1 MQLEGEENS
10 HADRLTLKISLARCN
25 QASCFIVFGEGAA
38 VAGRGGRGGGG
49 AAVLA
54 NPEIQLGMTNF
65 RKFPAA
71 AVL

>member
-38 VAGRGGRGGGG
+38 VA
-49 AAVLA
+49 AVAVLLFW
-54 NPEIQLGMTNF
+54 PIP
-65 RKFPAA
+65 KFNSE
-71 AVL
+71 